1 MVRLSIIL
9 TSLLLTACAGLPPY
23 SGKLTVLTTTK
34 SQPLDDATCVVETGA
49 GRWTVQT
56 PGLVT
61 VGQPAGDL
69 RVVCTKPGYRT
80 SEVIHRNPVGRTGNS
95 RVGVGVAGGSG
106 GGGLGISLG
115 MGFPLGGWGNDY
127 PQQVVVDMTPL

>member
-1 MVRLSIIL
+1 MLRVSIIL

-23 SGKLTVLTTTK
+23 SGKVAILTTTK
-34 SQPLDDATCVVETGA
+34 SQPLDDASCVVETGA

-56 PGLVT
+56 PGSVT

-69 RVVCTKPGYRT
+69 RVVCTKAGYRA
-80 SEVIHRNPVGRTGNS
+80 SEVIHRRNSSSGSSGS

-106 GGGLGISLG
+106 GGMGISLG
-115 MGFPLGGWGNDY
+115 MGFPLGGWSNDY

>member
-1 MVRLSIIL
+1 MIRISIIL
-9 TSLLLTACAGLPPY
+9 TTLLLTSCAGLTPY
-23 SGKLTVLTTTK
+23 SGKVGILTTAK
-34 SQPLDDATCVVETGA
+34 SQPLEDATCVVETGA

-61 VGQPAGDL
+61 VGQPVGDL
-69 RVVCTKPGYRT
+69 RVVCTKSGYRT
-80 SEVIHRNPVGRTGNS
+80 SEVIHRNPGGRTGSS

-106 GGGLGISLG
+106 GGMGISLG
-115 MGFPLGGWGNDY
+115 MGFPVGGWGNDY

>member
-1 MVRLSIIL
+1 MFRVSIIL
-9 TSLLLTACAGLPPY
+9 ISLLLTACAGLQPY
-23 SGKLTVLTTTK
+23 SGKIAILTTTK
-34 SQPLDDATCVVETGA
+34 SQPLDDASCVVETGA

-56 PGLVT
+56 PGIVT

-69 RVVCTKPGYRT
+69 RVVCTKAGYRA
-80 SEVIHRNPVGRTGNS
+80 SEVIHRHSGSSGS

-106 GGGLGISLG
+106 GGMGISLG
-115 MGFPLGGWGNDY
+115 MGIPVSGWRNDY

>member
-1 MVRLSIIL
+1 MIRISIIL
-9 TSLLLTACAGLPPY
+9 ITLLLASCVGLTPY
-23 SGKLTVLTTTK
+23 SGKVGILTTAK
-34 SQPLDDATCVVETGA
+34 SQPLEEATCEVETGA

-80 SEVIHRNPVGRTGNS
+80 SEVIHRNPGGRTGSS
-95 RVGVGVAGGSG
+95 RVGIGVAGGSG
-106 GGGLGISLG
+106 GGMGISLG
-115 MGFPLGGWGNDY
+115 MGFPVGGWRNDY

>member
-1 MVRLSIIL
+1 MVRVSIIL
-9 TSLLLTACAGLPPY
+9 TSLLLMSCAGLPAY

-34 SQPLDDATCVVETGA
+34 SQPLDGADCVVETGA

-69 RVVCTKPGYRT
+69 HVVCNKAGYRT
-80 SEVIHRNPVGRTGNS
+80 SEVIHRNPGS
-95 RVGVGVAGGSG
+95 RGSNHRIGVGIGGGSG
-106 GGGLGISLG
+106 GGGRGISLG
-115 MGFPLGGWGNDY
+115 MGFPMLGWRNDY
-127 PQQVVVDMTPL
+127 PDQVVVDLSPL